1 MQHAGPNARRAGVGL
16 LHVASETAELP
27 SGGRVSAVGFGG
39 RCWGV
44 AIIVVMVMMA
54 NWRCCELRGCSW
66 LAQESGR
73 VVVPHANCAAE
84 GEQARRGSGWPGLRW
99 AVEWPVGE

>member
-1 MQHAGPNARRAGVGL
+1 MQGVLALGCYTSRVRRRSRVAVG
-16 LHVASETAELP
+16 
-27 SGGRVSAVGFGG
+27 GVSAVGVGG
-39 RCWGV
+39 WCWGV
-44 AIIVVMVMMA
+44 AIIVVVVMMMA

-84 GEQARRGSGWPGLRW
+84 GEQARRGSGWPGLR
-99 AVEWPVGE
+99 